1 MFKIEKIF
9 KSFLIVPLGFF
20 WLFFGRGRRKI
31 SKVWWTYKYGGLKLC
46 WELAVTKFGNV
57 HSTYD
62 YKRNQLTSKQSDFLI
77 KRFKEKPLISIVTP
91 VYKIDTKWLKKCI
104 DSVIRQHYRNW
115 ELVLVDDASNQKEIT
130 RLLKR
135 YASLDNRIRV
145 FTLKENS
152 GIVGATNFGL
162 KETHGDFI
170 GFLDHDDELT
180 PDALTWILWAL
191 NKNPSALWF
200 YSDEDKISKDN
211 KFHSPYFKPDF
222 SPELLLSNMFTCHFS
237 VYSSEIIKKVNGLRS
252 GFDGAQDHDL
262 ALRISEIV
270 SSDKIIHIPRI
281 LYHWRQIEGSTAS
294 FNQAKPASA
303 AAGRKAVQEALERR
317 NLKASVISNKIC
329 QTIYQIEFKPKSFPN
344 VTIIIPTKNSLS
356 LVKNCLE
363 SIKKH
368 TKYPNYNIVIIDN
381 QSDDLELLEYLKER
395 ESESVFNVIKYD
407 KPFNHSDMNNLAVKS
422 VNSEFIV
429 FMNNDVEIISDQWLE
444 QLVGTITIDETIAS
458 VGCLLLFKDMTVQ
471 HGGIILGINSVAGHA
486 HRGFSIESGGY
497 FGRLIMLQEMSGV
510 TAALSI
516 MRRSAFESVGGFN
529 SERYPTSFN
538 DVDLAIRLR
547 KKGYRFLYNP
557 MVQAFHYES
566 KTRPVGQEEITY
578 RQNIRD
584 DFLDIINNDPFYNP
598 NLPLGNEQFSGFRPF
613 PIEDQIVEFKELEN
627 KD

>member
-1 MFKIEKIF
+1 MSKIRKI
-9 KSFLIVPLGFF
+9 SETFLIIPRGFF
-20 WLFFGRGRRKI
+20 WLFFGHGRRKI
-31 SKVWWTYKYGGLKLC
+31 SKVWWTYKFGGLKLC
-46 WELAVTKFGNV
+46 RELAVAKFGNV
-57 HSTYD
+57 NSAYD
-62 YKRNQLTSKQSDFLI
+62 YNRNQLSSNQSDFLI
-77 KRFKEKPLISIVTP
+77 KRFKEKPLISIITP
-91 VYKIDTKWLKKCI
+91 VYKVNTEWLDKCI
-104 DSVIRQHYRNW
+104 NSVIGQYYKNW
-115 ELVLVDDASNQKEIT
+115 ELILVDDASRRKDIT

-135 YASLDNRIRV
+135 YASRDSRIRI
-145 FTLKENS
+145 FTLEQNS

-162 KETHGDFI
+162 KEAHGDFI

-180 PDALTWILWAL
+180 PDALTWMLWAL

-200 YSDEDKISKDN
+200 YSDEDKISKDT

-222 SPELLLSNMFTCHFS
+222 SPEFLLSNMFTCHFS
-237 VYSSEIIKKVNGLRS
+237 VYSSEIIKKVNGLRN
-252 GFDGAQDHDL
+252 GFDGSQDHDL

-270 SSDKIIHIPRI
+270 SSDKIIHIPRV

-294 FNQAKPASA
+294 SSQAKPAA
-303 AAGRKAVQEALERR
+303 ALAGRKAVQEALERR
-317 NLKASVISNKIC
+317 NLKASVTSNKIC
-329 QTIYQIEFKPKSFPN
+329 QTIYQIEFMPKSFPN

-356 LVKNCLE
+356 LVNNCLE
-363 SIKKH
+363 SVRKH
-368 TKYPNYNIVIIDN
+368 TEYPNYKIVIIDN
-381 QSDDLELLEYLKER
+381 QSYDIELLEYLKEK
-395 ESESVFNVIKYD
+395 ESEDVLNVMKYD
-407 KPFNHSDMNNLAVKS
+407 NHFNHSEMNNLAVKS
-422 VNSEFIV
+422 VDSEFIV
-429 FMNNDVEIISDQWLE
+429 FMNNDIEIISDHWLE
-444 QLVGTITIDETIAS
+444 QLVATINIDKSVAS

-471 HGGIILGINSVAGHA
+471 HGGIILGLNSVAGHA
-486 HRGFSIESGGY
+486 HRDIPAESGGY
-497 FGRLIMLQEMSGV
+497 FGRLITLQEMSGV

-584 DFLDIINNDPFYNP
+584 DYLDIINNDPFYNP

-613 PIEDQIVEFKELEN
+613 PVEDQISEL
-627 KD
+627 KDILL